1 MWRNIAFVYETL
13 LFKEET
19 VVEIKCFEHYNDQN
33 IKKKE
38 QLKVA
43 DYLEDFGAINQNQ
56 SS

>member
-38 QLKVA
+38 
-43 DYLEDFGAINQNQ
+43 
-56 SS
+56 